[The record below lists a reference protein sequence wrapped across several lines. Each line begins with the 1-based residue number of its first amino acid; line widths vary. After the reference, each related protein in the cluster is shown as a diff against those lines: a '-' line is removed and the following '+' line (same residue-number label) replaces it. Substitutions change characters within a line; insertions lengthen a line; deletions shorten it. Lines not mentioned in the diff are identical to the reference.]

1 MASWQDVPKGITGT
15 GATGYISFWSG
26 ANSLSA
32 NTNLFWDNVNNR
44 LGIGI
49 SSPDAVVDIEGILK
63 LLDGTQGAGKALISD
78 TNGVKPASW
87 QTVGASSWSVVAIIY
102 SNNSGNVGIGYN
114 QPSCEIACKG
124 KYSISDTTD
133 NSSGNVM
140 IGTPNNVVNAKL
152 YVKKYS
158 GLWGYY

>member
-1 MASWQDVPKGITGT
+1 MANTRKRNYGLGGGWIYYIMVKCKFPGRQYKSFWDNINNRLGVGNNSPVASLDLTGNIKIADGSQGNGRVLTSDASGMASWQDVPKGITGT

-63 LLDGTQGAGKALISD
+63 LLTAPRVP
-78 TNGVKPASW
+78 VKH
-87 QTVGASSWSVVAIIY
+87 
-102 SNNSGNVGIGYN
+102 
-114 QPSCEIACKG
+114 
-124 KYSISDTTD
+124 
-133 NSSGNVM
+133 
-140 IGTPNNVVNAKL
+140 
-152 YVKKYS
+152 
-158 GLWGYY
+158 